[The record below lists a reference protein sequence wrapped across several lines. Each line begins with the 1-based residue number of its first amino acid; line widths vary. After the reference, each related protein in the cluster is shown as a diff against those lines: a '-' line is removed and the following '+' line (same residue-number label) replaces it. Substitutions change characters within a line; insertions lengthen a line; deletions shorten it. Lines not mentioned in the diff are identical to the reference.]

1 MTEIESGLGGRYE
14 QQWLEYKKRRALFM
28 FVFVGYGA
36 SVAVISY
43 LTQNLSYNHKLTNI
57 LGFSWFLFMIV
68 AIGRLQVWR
77 CPRCG
82 ERFFMKSY
90 WHNLFAS
97 RCLHCGLE
105 KYSDS

>member
-1 MTEIESGLGGRYE
+1 MKERGSISGNSYE
-14 QQWLEYKKRRALFM
+14 QQWLEYRKRRALFM

-36 SVAVISY
+36 IVAFISY
-43 LTQNLSYNHKLTNI
+43 LTQNLTYSHKLTNI
-57 LGFSWFLFMIV
+57 LGFTWFLFMIV

-82 ERFFMKSY
+82 ERFFMKFF
-90 WHNLFAS
+90 WHNIFAS

-105 KYSDS
+105 KYADS